1 VEEGKERKPYIPL
14 HDQIDLVRTLPEV
27 VGLKQASARY
37 GGRNR
42 LRALLTDVNGRRE
55 FKTTGCAWM
64 ITRPSLESK
73 WCCGGYVDFSYQ
85 EWEKNTLADV
95 TALGE
100 RLAQGLKDEVASS
113 DTVQIEVHVVQ
124 FELQPYYLLSFRTFC
139 LDFRRKEAFLR
150 WEALTE
156 ASRRFFLKLSSDS
169 VNA

>member
-1 VEEGKERKPYIPL
+1 
-14 HDQIDLVRTLPEV
+14 
-27 VGLKQASARY
+27 
-37 GGRNR
+37 
-42 LRALLTDVNGRRE
+42 
-55 FKTTGCAWM
+55 M
-64 ITRPSLESK
+64 
-73 WCCGGYVDFSYQ
+73 DFSYQ